1 MKHEYA
7 PPVRMMSIALLT
19 GPLCP
24 LTLSTASPSSW
35 SLGWI
40 RSLTPRLT
48 TAPTHSTTSTTTR
61 MIRCHLW
68 SRLCIITVGCHF
80 QSVIKEEFSY
90 YSPSG
95 PKYEKFSKH
104 LTVKE
109 MVRLHFDPYISS
121 FDLSKQPILVL
132 DKVDY
137 ENQNFQTDSCFSFG
151 WGSLLVYLVWMIF

>member
-1 MKHEYA
+1 MPTDIVNSVTIKLEPGLDQIIDTEAYNSTNTLNNINNNQDDQVPSMK
-7 PPVRMMSIALLT
+7 
-19 GPLCP
+19 
-24 LTLSTASPSSW
+24 SS
-35 SLGWI
+35 LYNN
-40 RSLTPRLT
+40 
-48 TAPTHSTTSTTTR
+48 
-61 MIRCHLW
+61 C
-68 SRLCIITVGCHF
+68 CHF

-151 WGSLLVYLVWMIF
+151 WGSLLVYLV